1 MSQGTPAQ
9 SQQRLQIH
17 IIICDQMPKLF
28 PDEKHGSSYAELF
41 RRLFSGAAERLNVPV
56 AFDEWDAVEGRLPP
70 FLEDDA
76 ENRHL
81 YVISGSKSD
90 SFGSDPW
97 IVAFRAYVKEAIGR
111 GLRFMGVCFGHQVI
125 AYSLGGDVHRG
136 PEGFWGGG
144 ERTVNVVDPL
154 IAGLAGQDHLRL
166 SVVHFD
172 MVTRLPPG
180 ATLVGTSPE
189 VTNDSYRIGT
199 QVLTF
204 QGHPELYPD
213 FLNRYIDVFC
223 GNLPEEKVA
232 QAKETLKVK
241 TDSSLVAEVA
251 IRFFLQ

>member
-1 MSQGTPAQ
+1 MPEGTPAETR
-9 SQQRLQIH
+9 QRLLIH

-28 PDEKHGSSYAELF
+28 PDEKHGSCYADLF
-41 RRLFSGAAERLNVPV
+41 KTLFSGAAERLNVPV

-70 FLEDDA
+70 FCEDDS
-76 ENRHL
+76 ETRHL

-125 AYSLGGDVHRG
+125 AYSLGGHVQRG

-144 ERTVNVVDPL
+144 ERTVTVCDPL
-154 IAGLAGQDHLRL
+154 VGGLAGQDHLRL
-166 SVVHFD
+166 CVVHYD

-189 VTNDSYRIGT
+189 VTNDSYRIGK

-204 QGHPELYPD
+204 QGHPEITPE
-213 FLNRYIDVFC
+213 FLEKYIDVFC
-223 GNLPEEKVA
+223 THMPADRIA
-232 QAKETLKVK
+232 QAKETLKVN
-241 TDSSLVAEVA
+241 TDSSLVADIA
-251 IRFFLQ
+251 LRFFLQ